1 MDNDHTPTSEPNPK
15 PEPQPEAEQE
25 YQGLLGRTR
34 QEAVHYAC
42 GECGA
47 LFGSAVY
54 CSVNVASD
62 PELGEQ
68 LSKGE
73 LNTLTCTR
81 CGAACVPNV
90 PLVYH
95 DPKARCFAL
104 LMPEAM
110 RHEELRNRA
119 RVLESLMDDP
129 SDIPDYVRHVDVVFG
144 TSGLLKLLDETME
157 ALTPVS
163 AAEDELNHKRRML
176 EQREDEL
183 EQREGDLV
191 AREEDL
197 QAKQEDLVAQKA
209 RIEQAEQ
216 ELAKGWTEVKRE
228 REVLQALA
236 LELQSRTPPP
246 PPIPA
251 EDQDEEEPP
260 EEETEEFE
268 RSAAEDRPEDEV
280 NAWRASD
287 DHVRLLHHEGRTI
300 LLAKPEGE
308 LVERFAAA
316 EPELLVQLTGTPS
329 GPLVTLVAIP
339 TGEKAPGADEVLW
352 WTLDLTRSEHREAL
366 EGLADEFVVDLDVYD
381 GESRLVKSRE
391 VRAPLAENVRYLL
404 ERGQALLEEVEAWD
418 FAEAVDSYEA
428 LGEERLGRKQH
439 NFSADSFHELPTPAS
454 TRLALGIVSYWSEP
468 ANQDYLILTKSFPL
482 KLWRAIRERV
492 VRRAMEYGLHLSSE
506 LSDFALKHHLA
517 KGRKDLLKTC
527 VANFAEVSLRIKP
540 SDLDP
545 TQELENW
552 RLLLA
557 DCVKE
562 GVQVEVEIEELAAA
576 AAKRAGVVEDE
587 TAPGGDLSTLTEEA
601 LLPLL
606 ADRAQRRDAALE
618 LCDRGDPRMAE
629 PVHRAVCNM
638 NRGEVAR
645 VIPAMIPF
653 GKDAARLFVKGLKH
667 RKSFIRQ
674 GCALALGQMKAEEG
688 ITSLMEMLLAEPT
701 NVWKEASR
709 ALGDMGTVS
718 LGALVAG
725 VRTADGEGRERISW
739 ALSQSAL
746 DHDCRVEVE
755 AMAKGRD
762 TRLARVAA
770 RAMELTEMV
779 KANDDEVR
787 GGKPIKEQT
796 IVRSFT
802 RQFFDSMSG
811 EVSELSEDDILEQEE
826 VLDESDILEEEVEV
840 SDEDIIDGPGRS

>member
-1 MDNDHTPTSEPNPK
+1 MEDHDKPT
-15 PEPQPEAEQE
+15 PEPEPEPSPKNPSAKTDQEQE

-34 QEAVHYAC
+34 QDALHYTC

-73 LNTLTCTR
+73 LNTLTCTA
-81 CGAACVPNV
+81 CGAKCVPNV

-104 LMPEAM
+104 LMPEAL
-110 RHEELRNRA
+110 RHEELRRRA
-119 RVLESLMDDP
+119 RMLESLMDDP
-129 SDIPDYVRHVDVVFG
+129 SDIPDYVRRVDVVFG

-163 AAEDELNHKRRML
+163 AAEDELNHRRKAL
-176 EQREDEL
+176 EHREDEL
-183 EQREGDLV
+183 EQRDGDLV

-209 RIEQAEQ
+209 RVEQAQE
-216 ELAKGWTEVKRE
+216 ELAKGWAEVKRE

-236 LELQSRTPPP
+236 LDLQSRTPPP
-246 PPIPA
+246 PPEEA
-251 EDQDEEEPP
+251 ESAEEPP
-260 EEETEEFE
+260 EVETEEFE
-268 RSAAEDRPEDEV
+268 KAAEDRPEAEV

-287 DHVRLLHHEGRTI
+287 DSLRLLHHEGRTI
-300 LLAKPEGE
+300 LLAKPEAA
-308 LVERFAAA
+308 LLDRFASA

-329 GPLVTLVAIP
+329 GPLVTLVAVP
-339 TGEKAPGADEVLW
+339 SGDEPVSPDHVLW
-352 WTLDLTRSEHREAL
+352 WPLDLARPEHREAL
-366 EGLADEFVVDLDVYD
+366 EALAEEFVVDLDLYD

-391 VRAPLAENVRYLL
+391 VRAPLAENARHLI
-404 ERGQALLEEVEAWD
+404 ERGQAMLEEVEALD
-418 FAEAVDSYEA
+418 FTEAVDSYEA

-468 ANQDYLILTKSFPL
+468 ANQDYLVLTKSFPL
-482 KLWRAIRERV
+482 TLWRAIRERV
-492 VRRAMEYGLHLSSE
+492 VRRALEYGLHLSRE
-506 LSDFALKHHLA
+506 LSGFALQHKLA
-517 KGRKDLLKTC
+517 KGRKELLRTC

-557 DCVKE
+557 DCVRE
-562 GVQVEVEIEELAAA
+562 GVQVDVEIEELAAA

-618 LCDRGDPRMAE
+618 LCDRGDTRMAE
-629 PVHRAVCNM
+629 PVYRAVCNM

-688 ITSLMEMLLAEPT
+688 MAALMEMLLSEPT

-718 LGALVAG
+718 LGALIAG
-725 VRTADGEGRERISW
+725 VRTADGEARERISW
-739 ALSQSAL
+739 ALSQAAL
-746 DHDCRVEVE
+746 DRDCRVEVE

-770 RAMELTEMV
+770 RATELTDLV
-779 KANDDEVR
+779 RANDDEVR
-787 GGKPIKEQT
+787 GGKPVKEQT

-802 RQFFDSMSG
+802 RQFFDSMAG
-811 EVSELSEDDILEQEE
+811 EVAELSEDDILEQEE
-826 VLDESDILEEEVEV
+826 VLDESDILDEEVEV
-840 SDEDIIDGPGRS
+840 SDEDIIAP